1 MGEKVDILGVN
12 VSRLNLEETIE
23 RMSAAIHFEERLRI
37 AVTPVNCLLW
47 ARKNPSLRHIYNT
60 ADIVAADGVP
70 VVWASRLFGHSI
82 NGRVT
87 GLDLLPRFAETAA
100 EKGYSFF
107 FLGAAKGV
115 AELLASRLIHNNP
128 GLVIAGT
135 YSPPFAERFT
145 VEENE
150 RMIKKINDSGAD
162 VLWVSLTAPKQDF
175 WIAEHF
181 GRLNTKIAVGVGAAF
196 DVAAGKVPRAPVW
209 MQKSGLEWLFRLM
222 QEPGRL
228 ASRYLIEA
236 PVFFPLILK
245 QAIHTRFLRHVRKKG

>member
-1 MGEKVDILGVN
+1 MAEKVDILGVN
-12 VSRLNLEETIE
+12 VSRLDLEETIE
-23 RMSAAIHFEERLRI
+23 RMSAAIDHKERLRI

-47 ARKNPSLRHIYNT
+47 ARKNPSLRRIYNT

-70 VVWASRLFGHSI
+70 VVWASRLCGNAI

-100 EKGYSFF
+100 QKGYSFF
-107 FLGAAKGV
+107 FLGAAAGV
-115 AELLASRLIHNNP
+115 AELLATGLMKNNP
-128 GLVIAGT
+128 GLKIAGT
-135 YSPPFAERFT
+135 YSPPFAESFS

-150 RMIKKINDSGAD
+150 KMIGMINDSGAD
-162 VLWVSLTAPKQDF
+162 VLWVSLTAPKQDY

-181 GRLNTKIAVGVGAAF
+181 TRLQTKIAVGVGAAF
-196 DVAAGKVPRAPVW
+196 DVVAGKVNRAPVW
-209 MQKSGLEWLFRLM
+209 MQRSGLEWFFRLM

-236 PVFFPLILK
+236 PAFFPLILK
-245 QAIHTRFLRHVRKKG
+245 QAIQTRFSKHVRKEG

>member
-1 MGEKVDILGVN
+1 MAEKVDILGVN
-12 VSRLNLEETIE
+12 VSRLDLEETIE
-23 RMSAAIHFEERLRI
+23 RMSSAIDHKERLRI

-70 VVWASRLFGHSI
+70 VVWASRLCGYTI

-100 EKGYSFF
+100 QKGYSFF
-107 FLGAAKGV
+107 FLGAAAGV
-115 AELLASRLIHNNP
+115 AELLAAGLMKKNP
-128 GLVIAGT
+128 GLKIAGT
-135 YSPPFAERFT
+135 YSPPYAESFSL
-145 VEENE
+145 EENDK
-150 RMIKKINDSGAD
+150 MIELINDSGAD

-181 GRLNTKIAVGVGAAF
+181 ARLQTKIAVGVGAAF
-196 DVAAGKVPRAPVW
+196 DVVAGKVPRAPVW
-209 MQKSGLEWLFRLM
+209 MQRSGFEWFFRLM

-245 QAIHTRFLRHVRKKG
+245 QAIQTRFSKHVRKEG